1 MLKKIKN
8 RALTEQ
14 LTLGGTMAFFAGM
27 VNVTAF
33 LAFYV
38 FSSNVTGYYA
48 ILGAEIADG
57 NIYQIAIV
65 FTWIFLFLT
74 GSFVS
79 SLIVNHFKR
88 KRKYIAFSIAVSI
101 EILCL
106 FAVGFYGV
114 NFYSETLS
122 ETEILVALML
132 FSMGLQN
139 GMTSSISKFAVKT
152 THLTGATTDLG
163 VLLAMLTK
171 KSNRKNPNVVGKTK
185 LLAIT
190 AISYLMGA
198 VFSGLVYFQIGFY
211 VLYITSFLLLMV
223 LIYNWVKVRKIV
235 LNQWTI
241 YGSPFI

>member
-1 MLKKIKN
+1 MLRKIKN
-8 RALTEQ
+8 RALKEQ

-57 NIYQIAIV
+57 NVYQIAIV

-74 GSFVS
+74 GSFVA
-79 SLIVNHFKR
+79 SLIVNRYKKR
-88 KRKYIAFSIAVSI
+88 KKYIAFTLVVVI

-106 FAVGFYGV
+106 FAVGCYGV
-114 NFYSETLS
+114 NFYAETLS
-122 ETEILVALML
+122 ETEVLVALML

-163 VLLAMLTK
+163 VLLAMLTQ
-171 KSNRKNPNVVGKTK
+171 KSNRNNHSVIAKTK
-185 LLAIT
+185 LLGIT

-198 VFSGLVYFQIGFY
+198 VFSGLVYFEIGFY
-211 VLYITSFLLLMV
+211 VLYITCALLFFV
-223 LIYNWVKVRKIV
+223 LIFNWIKASKVV
-235 LNQWTI
+235 LYSWNALA
-241 YGSPFI
+241 SPFI